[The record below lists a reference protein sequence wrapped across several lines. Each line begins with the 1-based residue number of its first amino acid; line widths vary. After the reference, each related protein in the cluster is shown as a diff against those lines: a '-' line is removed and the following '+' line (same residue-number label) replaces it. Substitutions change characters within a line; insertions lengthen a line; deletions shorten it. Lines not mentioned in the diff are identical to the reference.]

1 MADKDL
7 FAERGRTLEEEY
19 FRKREKELIEKMRQH
34 AEAEAARRRLGEQAG
49 VADEEILQ
57 DLQALGYTAETVAL
71 LHVVPLVQMAWA
83 EGNVSDRERDLILE
97 AARARGVEPGSAAD
111 RQLASWLTRRP
122 SEDFFEKTLRAIG
135 AILQAQPPEMRAAS
149 EKDLLSYCTAIASA
163 SGGIMGFRT
172 VSDEERQILGR
183 ISREFEKA
191 HGPRNG

>member
-7 FAERGRTLEEEY
+7 FADRGRTLEEEY
-19 FRKREKELIEKMRQH
+19 FRKREKELIEKMRHH

-83 EGNVSDRERDLILE
+83 EGNVSDRERDLIVE

-135 AILQAQPPEMRAAS
+135 AILQAQPPETRAAS

-191 HGPRNG
+191 QGPRKG